1 MNAKISQIL
10 KFVFEDFFISFF
22 LKGELTR
29 MNFVSQQT
37 CVNLIEEKLKHVILE
52 LIQMIIFWGS
62 SEGLTSLSTLALNG
76 FRTDPAGW
84 YHEDSKQILFAVWMM
99 DETFN
104 FLLRRGDTLKFRCS
118 AVEIDLFGTLMISY
132 FRRCGLGPSLLTFRP
147 YIMLSAL
154 NEWF

>member
-52 LIQMIIFWGS
+52 LIQMIIF
-62 SEGLTSLSTLALNG
+62 
-76 FRTDPAGW
+76 
-84 YHEDSKQILFAVWMM
+84 
-99 DETFN
+99 
-104 FLLRRGDTLKFRCS
+104 
-118 AVEIDLFGTLMISY
+118 
-132 FRRCGLGPSLLTFRP
+132 
-147 YIMLSAL
+147 
-154 NEWF
+154 